1 MEEMH
6 NKEVTIVKLYH
17 MTYAN
22 RLPSILEKGLRPNE
36 IDNFD
41 YSDTSNEN
49 LKHQKGVYLSDD
61 LSAITRMFNK
71 SEATLVKASKEDV
84 KQGRIVLEVEVDSA
98 DLRPDLNN
106 ENSYLVDEVKPEN
119 ITVTDIRQYNYLTK
133 YRYHELDDEGYEDLM
148 NHLIDYYINRIRPED
163 VSLVEFVELTY
174 GSMSDD
180 FRAVAESKDITL
192 SDVDFENLTP
202 GLEM

>member
-1 MEEMH
+1 
-6 NKEVTIVKLYH
+6 

-41 YSDTSNEN
+41 YSATSNEN
-49 LKHQKGVYLSDD
+49 LTYQKGVYLSDD
-61 LSAITRMFNK
+61 LSAVTRMFNN

-106 ENSYLVDEVKPEN
+106 ENSYLIDEVKPEN
-119 ITVTDIRQYNYLTK
+119 ITVTDIRQYEYLSNYS
-133 YRYHELDDEGYEDLM
+133 RQELSDEDYNDLM
-148 NHLIDYYINRIRPED
+148 NFVIDCYIDPGRPED
-163 VSLVEFVELTY
+163 VSLVEYVESKY
-174 GSMSDD
+174 GGMSDD
-180 FRAVAESKDITL
+180 FKAVAESKDITL

>member
-1 MEEMH
+1 
-6 NKEVTIVKLYH
+6 
-17 MTYAN
+17 
-22 RLPSILEKGLRPNE
+22 
-36 IDNFD
+36 
-41 YSDTSNEN
+41 
-49 LKHQKGVYLSDD
+49 
-61 LSAITRMFNK
+61 MFNK
-71 SEATLVKASKEDV
+71 SEATLVKASKEDI

-119 ITVTDIRQYNYLTK
+119 ITVTDIRQYEYLSND
-133 YRYHELDDEGYEDLM
+133 YGQELSDDDYNDLM
-148 NHLIDYYINRIRPED
+148 NFVIDFYIDPGRPDD
-163 VSLVEFVELTY
+163 VSLVEYIESKY

-180 FRAVAESKDITL
+180 FKAVAESKEVTL

>member
-1 MEEMH
+1 M
-6 NKEVTIVKLYH
+6 YH
-17 MTYAN
+17 MTYTN

-49 LKHQKGVYLSDD
+49 LTYQKGVYLSDN

-71 SEATLVKASKEDV
+71 SEATLVKASKEDI
-84 KQGRIVLEVEVDSA
+84 KQGRIVLEIEVDSA
-98 DLRPDLNN
+98 DLRPDRNN
-106 ENSYLVDEVKPEN
+106 ENSYLIDEVKPEN
-119 ITVTDIRQYNYLTK
+119 ITVTDIRQYNYLSNP
-133 YRYHELDDEGYEDLM
+133 YGEELSDEDYEELM
-148 NHLIDYYINRIRPED
+148 NFVIDFYIDPGRPDD
-163 VSLVEFVELTY
+163 VSLVEYVESKY
-174 GSMSDD
+174 GNMSDD
-180 FRAVAESKDITL
+180 FKAIAENKEITL

>member
-1 MEEMH
+1 MKM
-6 NKEVTIVKLYH
+6 YH

-49 LKHQKGVYLSDD
+49 LTYQKGVYLSDN

-71 SEATLVKASKEDV
+71 SEATLVKASKEDI
-84 KQGRIVLEVEVDSA
+84 KQGRIVLEIEVDSA
-98 DLRPDLNN
+98 DLRTDLNN
-106 ENSYLVDEVKPEN
+106 EHSYLIDEVKPEN
-119 ITVTDIRQYNYLTK
+119 ITVTDIRQYEYLSNM
-133 YRYHELDDEGYEDLM
+133 YQEELSDEDYNDLM
-148 NHLIDYYINRIRPED
+148 NFVIDFYIDPGRPDD
-163 VSLVEFVELTY
+163 VSLVDYVESKY

-180 FRAVAESKDITL
+180 FKAVAESKEVTL

>member
-1 MEEMH
+1 
-6 NKEVTIVKLYH
+6 
-17 MTYAN
+17 MTYTN

-41 YSDTSNEN
+41 YSDTSNQN
-49 LKHQKGVYLSDD
+49 LKHQKGVYLSDN

-71 SEATLVKASKEDV
+71 SEATLVKASKEDI

-106 ENSYLVDEVKPEN
+106 ENSYLVDEVKPEK
-119 ITVTDIRQYNYLTK
+119 ITVTDIRQYEYLSNC
-133 YRYHELDDEGYEDLM
+133 YSRELSDDDYNDLM
-148 NHLIDYYINRIRPED
+148 NFVIDYYIDPGRPD
-163 VSLVEFVELTY
+163 DISLVDYIESTY

-180 FRAVAESKDITL
+180 FKTVAEGFDEGKIVSL
-192 SDVDFENLTP
+192 SEVDFEDLMNELTIQ
-202 GLEM
+202 

>member
-1 MEEMH
+1 MKM
-6 NKEVTIVKLYH
+6 YH

-49 LKHQKGVYLSDD
+49 LKHQKGVYLSDN

-71 SEATLVKASKEDV
+71 SEATLVKASKEDI

-106 ENSYLVDEVKPEN
+106 ENSYLVDEVKPEK
-119 ITVTDIRQYNYLTK
+119 ITVTDIRQYEYLSNC
-133 YRYHELDDEGYEDLM
+133 YSRELSDDDYNDLM
-148 NHLIDYYINRIRPED
+148 NFVIDYYIDPGRPD
-163 VSLVEFVELTY
+163 DISLVDYIESTY

-180 FRAVAESKDITL
+180 FKTVAEGFDEGKIVSL
-192 SDVDFENLTP
+192 SEVDFENLTP

>member
-1 MEEMH
+1 M
-6 NKEVTIVKLYH
+6 YH

-41 YSDTSNEN
+41 YSDTSNQN
-49 LKHQKGVYLSDD
+49 LKHQKGVYLSDN

-71 SEATLVKASKEDV
+71 SEATLVKASKEDI

-106 ENSYLVDEVKPEN
+106 ENSYLVDEVKPEK
-119 ITVTDIRQYNYLTK
+119 ITVTDIRQYEYLSNC
-133 YRYHELDDEGYEDLM
+133 YSRELSDDDYNDLM
-148 NHLIDYYINRIRPED
+148 NFVIDYYIDPGRPD
-163 VSLVEFVELTY
+163 DISLVDYIESTY

-180 FRAVAESKDITL
+180 FKTVAEGFDEGKIVSL
-192 SDVDFENLTP
+192 SEVDFENLTP

>member
-1 MEEMH
+1 
-6 NKEVTIVKLYH
+6 

-41 YSDTSNEN
+41 YSDTSNQN
-49 LKHQKGVYLSDD
+49 LKHQKGVYLSDN

-71 SEATLVKASKEDV
+71 SEATLVKASKEDI

-106 ENSYLVDEVKPEN
+106 ENSYLVDEVKPEK
-119 ITVTDIRQYNYLTK
+119 ITVTDIRQYEYLSNC
-133 YRYHELDDEGYEDLM
+133 YSRELSDDDYNDLM
-148 NHLIDYYINRIRPED
+148 NFVIDYYIDPGRPD
-163 VSLVEFVELTY
+163 DISLVDYIESTY

-180 FRAVAESKDITL
+180 FKTVAEGFDEGKIVSL
-192 SDVDFENLTP
+192 SEVDFENLTP

>member
-1 MEEMH
+1 MKM
-6 NKEVTIVKLYH
+6 YH
-17 MTYAN
+17 MTYTN

-49 LKHQKGVYLSDD
+49 LKHQKGVYLSDN

-71 SEATLVKASKEDV
+71 SEATLVKASKEDI

-106 ENSYLVDEVKPEN
+106 ENSYLVDEVKPEK
-119 ITVTDIRQYNYLTK
+119 ITVTDIRQYEYLSNC
-133 YRYHELDDEGYEDLM
+133 YSRELSDDDYNDLM
-148 NHLIDYYINRIRPED
+148 NSVIDFYIDPGRPD
-163 VSLVEFVELTY
+163 DISLVDYIESTY

-180 FRAVAESKDITL
+180 FKTVAEGFDEGKIVSL
-192 SDVDFENLTP
+192 SEVDFEDLMNELTIQ
-202 GLEM
+202 

>member
-1 MEEMH
+1 MKM
-6 NKEVTIVKLYH
+6 YH
-17 MTYAN
+17 MTYTN

-49 LKHQKGVYLSDD
+49 LKHQKGVYLSDN

-71 SEATLVKASKEDV
+71 SEATLVKASKEDI

-98 DLRPDLNN
+98 DLRQDLNN
-106 ENSYLVDEVKPEN
+106 ENSYLVDEVKPEK
-119 ITVTDIRQYNYLTK
+119 ITVTDIRQYEYLSNY
-133 YRYHELDDEGYEDLM
+133 YSRELSDDDYNDLM
-148 NHLIDYYINRIRPED
+148 NSVIDFYIDPGRPDD
-163 VSLVEFVELTY
+163 VSLVDYIESTY

-180 FRAVAESKDITL
+180 FKTVAEGFDEGQIVSL
-192 SDVDFENLTP
+192 SEVDFEDLMNELTIQ
-202 GLEM
+202 

>member
-1 MEEMH
+1 
-6 NKEVTIVKLYH
+6 

-41 YSDTSNEN
+41 YSDTSNQN
-49 LKHQKGVYLSDD
+49 LKHQKGVYLSDN

-71 SEATLVKASKEDV
+71 SEATLVKASKEDI

-106 ENSYLVDEVKPEN
+106 ENSYLVDEVKPEK
-119 ITVTDIRQYNYLTK
+119 ITVTDIRQYEYLSNC
-133 YRYHELDDEGYEDLM
+133 YSRELSDDDYNDLM
-148 NHLIDYYINRIRPED
+148 NFVIDYYIDPGRPD
-163 VSLVEFVELTY
+163 DISLVDYIESTY

-180 FRAVAESKDITL
+180 FKTVAEGFDEGKIVSL
-192 SDVDFENLTP
+192 SEVDFENLTL
-202 GLEM
+202 GLER

>member
-1 MEEMH
+1 MKM
-6 NKEVTIVKLYH
+6 YH

-49 LKHQKGVYLSDD
+49 LTYQKGVYLSDN
-61 LSAITRMFNK
+61 LSAITRMFDK
-71 SEATLVKASKEDV
+71 SEATLVKASKEDI
-84 KQGRIVLEVEVDSA
+84 KQGRIVLEIEVDSA

-106 ENSYLVDEVKPEN
+106 EHSYLIDEVKPEN
-119 ITVTDIRQYNYLTK
+119 ITVTDIRQYEYLSNYS
-133 YRYHELDDEGYEDLM
+133 RQELSDEDYNDLM
-148 NHLIDYYINRIRPED
+148 NFVIDFYIDPGRPDD
-163 VSLVEFVELTY
+163 VSLVDYVESKY

-180 FRAVAESKDITL
+180 FKAVAESKEVTL

>member
-1 MEEMH
+1 MKM
-6 NKEVTIVKLYH
+6 YH

-49 LKHQKGVYLSDD
+49 LTYQKGVYLSDN
-61 LSAITRMFNK
+61 LSAITRMFDK
-71 SEATLVKASKEDV
+71 SEATLVKASKEDI
-84 KQGRIVLEVEVDSA
+84 KQGRIVLEIEVDSA
-98 DLRPDLNN
+98 DLRTDLNN
-106 ENSYLVDEVKPEN
+106 EHSYLIDEVKPEN
-119 ITVTDIRQYNYLTK
+119 ITVTDIRQYEYLSNYSCQ
-133 YRYHELDDEGYEDLM
+133 ELSDEDYNDLM
-148 NHLIDYYINRIRPED
+148 NFVIDFYIDPGRPDD
-163 VSLVEFVELTY
+163 VSLVEYVESKY
-174 GSMSDD
+174 GGMSDD
-180 FRAVAESKDITL
+180 FKTVAESKDITL

>member
-1 MEEMH
+1 
-6 NKEVTIVKLYH
+6 
-17 MTYAN
+17 MTYTN

-49 LKHQKGVYLSDD
+49 LKHQKGVYLSDN

-71 SEATLVKASKEDV
+71 SEATLVKASKEDI

-106 ENSYLVDEVKPEN
+106 ENSYLVDEVKPEK
-119 ITVTDIRQYNYLTK
+119 ITVTDIRQYEYLSNC
-133 YRYHELDDEGYEDLM
+133 YSRELSDDDYNDLM
-148 NHLIDYYINRIRPED
+148 NFVIDYYIDPGRPD
-163 VSLVEFVELTY
+163 DISLVDYIESTY

-180 FRAVAESKDITL
+180 FKTVAEGFDEGKIVSL
-192 SDVDFENLTP
+192 SEVDFENLTL
-202 GLEM
+202 GLER

>member
-1 MEEMH
+1 MKM
-6 NKEVTIVKLYH
+6 YH

-49 LKHQKGVYLSDD
+49 LTYQKGVYLSDN
-61 LSAITRMFNK
+61 LSAITRMFDK
-71 SEATLVKASKEDV
+71 SEATLVKASKEDI

-98 DLRPDLNN
+98 DLRTDLNN
-106 ENSYLVDEVKPEN
+106 EHSYLIDEVKPEN
-119 ITVTDIRQYNYLTK
+119 ITVTDIRQYEYLSNYS
-133 YRYHELDDEGYEDLM
+133 RQELSDEDYNDLM
-148 NHLIDYYINRIRPED
+148 NFVIDFYIDPGRPDD
-163 VSLVEFVELTY
+163 VSLVDYVESKY

-180 FRAVAESKDITL
+180 FKAVAERKEVTL

>member
-1 MEEMH
+1 MKM
-6 NKEVTIVKLYH
+6 YH
-17 MTYAN
+17 MTYTN

-49 LKHQKGVYLSDD
+49 LKHQKGVYLSDN

-71 SEATLVKASKEDV
+71 SEATLVKASKEDI

-106 ENSYLVDEVKPEN
+106 ENSYLVDEVKPEK
-119 ITVTDIRQYNYLTK
+119 ITVTDIRQYEYLSNC
-133 YRYHELDDEGYEDLM
+133 YSRELSDDDYNDLM
-148 NHLIDYYINRIRPED
+148 NFVIDYYIDPGRPD
-163 VSLVEFVELTY
+163 DISLVDYIESTY

-180 FRAVAESKDITL
+180 FKTVAEGFDEGKIVSL
-192 SDVDFENLTP
+192 SEVDFENLTP

>member
-1 MEEMH
+1 MKM
-6 NKEVTIVKLYH
+6 YH

-22 RLPSILEKGLRPNE
+22 RLPSILEKGLLPNE

-49 LKHQKGVYLSDD
+49 LTYQKGVYLSDN
-61 LSAITRMFNK
+61 LSAITRMFNN

-106 ENSYLVDEVKPEN
+106 ENSYLIDEVKPEN
-119 ITVTDIRQYNYLTK
+119 ITATDIRQYNYLSND
-133 YRYHELDDEGYEDLM
+133 YGQELTDEDYNDLM
-148 NHLIDYYINRIRPED
+148 NFVVDFYIDPGRPDD
-163 VSLVEFVELTY
+163 VSLVEYVESKY
-174 GSMSDD
+174 GSMSED
-180 FRAVAESKDITL
+180 FKAVAESKEITL
-192 SDVDFENLTP
+192 SEIDFEDLTP
-202 GLEM
+202 GLEMQ

>member
-1 MEEMH
+1 MKM
-6 NKEVTIVKLYH
+6 YH

-22 RLPSILEKGLRPNE
+22 RLPSILEKGLLPNE

-49 LKHQKGVYLSDD
+49 LTYQKGVYLSDN
-61 LSAITRMFNK
+61 LSAITRMFNN

-106 ENSYLVDEVKPEN
+106 ENSYLIDEVKPEN
-119 ITVTDIRQYNYLTK
+119 ITATDIRQYNYLSND
-133 YRYHELDDEGYEDLM
+133 YGQELTDEDYNDLM
-148 NHLIDYYINRIRPED
+148 NFVVDFYIDPGRPDD
-163 VSLVEFVELTY
+163 VSLVEYVESKY
-174 GSMSDD
+174 GSMSED
-180 FRAVAESKDITL
+180 FKAVAESKEITL
-192 SDVDFENLTP
+192 SEIDFEDLTP

>member
-1 MEEMH
+1 M
-6 NKEVTIVKLYH
+6 KLYH

-49 LKHQKGVYLSDD
+49 LTYQKGVYLSDN

-71 SEATLVKASKEDV
+71 SEATLVKASKEDI
-84 KQGRIVLEVEVDSA
+84 KQGRIVLEIEVDSA

-119 ITVTDIRQYNYLTK
+119 ITVTDIRQYNYLTI
-133 YRYHELDDEGYEDLM
+133 YHNHELDDEDYEYLM
-148 NHLIDYYINRIRPED
+148 NRLIDYYINRGRPGD
-163 VSLVEFVELTY
+163 VSIVEFVELRY

-180 FRAVAESKDITL
+180 FRAVAESRSHPT
-192 SDVDFENLTP
+192 
-202 GLEM
+202 

>member
-1 MEEMH
+1 MKM
-6 NKEVTIVKLYH
+6 YH

-71 SEATLVKASKEDV
+71 SEATLVKASKEDI

-106 ENSYLVDEVKPEN
+106 ENSYLIDEVKPEN
-119 ITVTDIRQYNYLTK
+119 ITVTDIRQYEYLSND
-133 YRYHELDDEGYEDLM
+133 YGQELSDEDYEELM
-148 NHLIDYYINRIRPED
+148 NFVIDFYIDPGRPDD
-163 VSLVEFVELTY
+163 VSLVEYVESKY
-174 GSMSDD
+174 GSMSED
-180 FRAVAESKDITL
+180 FKAVAESKDITL

>member
-1 MEEMH
+1 
-6 NKEVTIVKLYH
+6 
-17 MTYAN
+17 MTYTN

-41 YSDTSNEN
+41 YSDTSNQN
-49 LKHQKGVYLSDD
+49 LKHQKGVYLSDN

-71 SEATLVKASKEDV
+71 SEATLVKASKEDI

-106 ENSYLVDEVKPEN
+106 ENSYLVDEVKPEK
-119 ITVTDIRQYNYLTK
+119 ITVTDIRQYEYLSNC
-133 YRYHELDDEGYEDLM
+133 YSRELSDDDYNDLM
-148 NHLIDYYINRIRPED
+148 NSVIDFYIDPGRPD
-163 VSLVEFVELTY
+163 DISLVDYIESTY

-180 FRAVAESKDITL
+180 FKTVAEGFDEGKIVSL
-192 SDVDFENLTP
+192 SEVDFENLTP

>member
-1 MEEMH
+1 MKM
-6 NKEVTIVKLYH
+6 YH
-17 MTYAN
+17 MTYVN
-22 RLPSILEKGLRPNE
+22 RLPSILEKGLLPNE
-36 IDNFD
+36 FDNFD
-41 YSDTSNEN
+41 YRDGSRLNY
-49 LKHQKGVYLSDD
+49 QKGVYLSDNLKEISGMLAESD
-61 LSAITRMFNK
+61 AP
-71 SEATLVKASKEDV
+71 LVKANKEDI
-84 KQGRIVLEVEVDSA
+84 KQGRIVLEVAVDSA
-98 DLRPDLNN
+98 DLRPDINN

>member
-71 SEATLVKASKEDV
+71 SEATLVKASKEDI

-119 ITVTDIRQYNYLTK
+119 IKVTDIRQYNYLTK

-180 FRAVAESKDITL
+180 FRAVAESENTL
-192 SDVDFENLTP
+192 SD
-202 GLEM
+202 